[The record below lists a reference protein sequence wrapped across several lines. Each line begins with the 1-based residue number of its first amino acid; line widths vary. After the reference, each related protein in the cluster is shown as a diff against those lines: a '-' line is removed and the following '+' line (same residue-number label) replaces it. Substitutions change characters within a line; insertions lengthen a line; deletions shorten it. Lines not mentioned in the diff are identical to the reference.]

1 MQRKYVTLGLVALFS
16 VAAAIY
22 AYDAL
27 KKSWFYF
34 QLDGLAKIESP
45 NFFVKELSDEKFA
58 VEGRYGYTVKDKT
71 YQGHSRVG
79 GRFYRNEFAAASAIK
94 KMQNP
99 LPVYFSK
106 TSPEI
111 SSLEKNFPYKE
122 VVYSLILLG
131 VFLYFVALGYTFS
144 KKPN

>member
-1 MQRKYVTLGLVALFS
+1 MQRKYVTLALVALFS
-16 VAAAIY
+16 IATAIY

-34 QLDGLAKIESP
+34 QLDGQTKIEAP
-45 NFFVKELSDEKFA
+45 NFFVKEISDEKYA
-58 VEGRYGYTVKDKT
+58 VEGRYGYKIKDKT
-71 YQGHSRVG
+71 YQGISRVG
-79 GRFYRNEFAAASAIK
+79 GRFYRNEFAASSAIK
-94 KMQNP
+94 KIQTP

-106 TSPEI
+106 NSPEI

-131 VFLYFVALGYTFS
+131 GFLYFVALGYSFS
-144 KKPN
+144 KKA